1 MAEGLNT
8 LDELLSDPMV
18 QMVMERDRVRPE
30 HLRMM
35 LENARDRAEEP
46 KLPPA
51 HVIDRTCGARR
62 LCL

>member
-1 MAEGLNT
+1 MTEGLNT

-18 QMVMERDRVRPE
+18 QLVMERDRVRPE

-35 LENARDRAEEP
+35 LERARDRAEETG
-46 KLPPA
+46 LPPA
-51 HVIDRTCGARR
+51 HMIGKPCLARR